1 VINQFALFLRLF
13 LEYGN
18 LEFSRNIVIK
28 MHDLKNGR
36 KYHPSTFLIKLVN
49 HKFEEKVIFF
59 FLVALNDT
67 LPFLSESL
75 EDEHPDVEMTAKE
88 IVKKVETL
96 TGATIQDYLK

>member
-1 VINQFALFLRLF
+1 
-13 LEYGN
+13 
-18 LEFSRNIVIK
+18 